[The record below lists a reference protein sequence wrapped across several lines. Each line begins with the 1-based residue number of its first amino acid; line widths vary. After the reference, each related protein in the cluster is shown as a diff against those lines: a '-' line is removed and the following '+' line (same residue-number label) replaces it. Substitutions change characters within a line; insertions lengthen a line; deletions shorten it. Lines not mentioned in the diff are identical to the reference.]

1 MSTDPATDSPLLP
14 PEIECALA
22 QFLADRRTGNVQINV
37 KDGRILGA
45 HVTEMI
51 TPTPKQLRVT
61 GRGKTRTPGG
71 MVYMRGDGLPTGTG
85 RAKRARVRQVVSRST
100 IRSCSIPAGL
110 VR

>member
-37 KDGRILGA
+37 KDGKILGA

-51 TPTPKQLRVT
+51 TPTPKQLRGT
-61 GRGKTRTPGG
+61 GHRKARTP
-71 MVYMRGDGLPTGTG
+71 
-85 RAKRARVRQVVSRST
+85 
-100 IRSCSIPAGL
+100 
-110 VR
+110 